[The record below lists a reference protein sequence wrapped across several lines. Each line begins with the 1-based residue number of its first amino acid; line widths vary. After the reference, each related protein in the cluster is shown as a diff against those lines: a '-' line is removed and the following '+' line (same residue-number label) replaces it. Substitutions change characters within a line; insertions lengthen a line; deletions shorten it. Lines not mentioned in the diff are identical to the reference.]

1 MADFQKEIG
10 QDKEEVESLSEL
22 NKKSKYLL
30 DELSELIDN
39 SGGDYGLFLMEEL
52 QRRLE
57 FVVQNFNEEVMALI
71 KISFEKWKIKDSQ
84 IRDLI
89 AGNRDNLQ
97 TPKNQPGKSQ
107 PEVSSKPNFI
117 KDVEFG
123 SRRRK

>member
-57 FVVQNFNEEVMALI
+57 FVIQNFNEEVMALI

-89 AGNRDNLQ
+89 AGNIQISPSQLVIENPDDSA
-97 TPKNQPGKSQ
+97 TPD
-107 PEVSSKPNFI
+107 FI

-123 SRRRK
+123 PVRTK

>member
-57 FVVQNFNEEVMALI
+57 FVVQNFNEEVMALV

-89 AGNRDNLQ
+89 AGNIQISPSQSVIENPDDSA
-97 TPKNQPGKSQ
+97 TPD
-107 PEVSSKPNFI
+107 FI
-117 KDVEFG
+117 KDVKFG
-123 SRRRK
+123 PVRTK